1 MKFFFK
7 LSFFVSFIFKN
18 FEYRFA
24 AAHSMYV
31 NKAALTYAAKDP
43 KGLILF
49 QKLSNPLK
57 SGIGI

>member
-1 MKFFFK
+1 MQFFFK
-7 LSFFVSFIFKN
+7 LSFFVSLICKN
-18 FEYRFA
+18 FDYRFA